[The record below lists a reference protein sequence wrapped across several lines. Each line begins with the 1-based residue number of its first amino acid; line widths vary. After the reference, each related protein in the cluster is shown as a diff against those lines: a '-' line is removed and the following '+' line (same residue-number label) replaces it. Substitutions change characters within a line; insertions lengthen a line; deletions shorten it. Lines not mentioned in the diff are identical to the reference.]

1 MTEKTVPI
9 TTTPTID
16 TEDDRRVR
24 RREIAGASV
33 LFVMACIL
41 ILRLTLGT
49 VPRAPSDL
57 LAVSLF
63 VVFLA
68 LSYLGLSVQA
78 FRAGL
83 RRLIRSA
90 AASVLVAPGVLLFG
104 ALVYAWAQGLPL
116 GPRAGPYAAY
126 LFVPAVLLLF
136 GRHAGQPS
144 PLQILAAAAV
154 LWLPI
159 EFHLLPPLPLPAP
172 DGYDAV
178 RLLGIVGALYL
189 FLVARP
195 VGGIGYTFL
204 LDRRDFRFAC
214 TAFGVYA
221 IVALPIGLI
230 SHFLIWHPRVNAAG
244 ILLTPVTIY
253 LVTAVPEEFLFRGLI
268 QNLFT
273 RMLGPRA
280 ALMMASVVFGLAHLP
295 DPRYVVLATF
305 AGVAYGWV
313 YARTGKITASAVTH
327 ASVDWIW
334 LLLLRR

>member
-1 MTEKTVPI
+1 MTGKMTPV
-9 TTTPTID
+9 TTTLTFD
-16 TEDDRRVR
+16 TEGDRRVR
-24 RREIAGASV
+24 RREIAGALL
-33 LFVMACIL
+33 LFVLACIL
-41 ILRLTLGT
+41 IFTLTLSA
-49 VPRAPSDL
+49 VPRGPS
-57 LAVSLF
+57 AVL
-63 VVFLA
+63 VVSVFFALLA

-78 FRAGL
+78 FRMRL
-83 RRLIRSA
+83 RRVIRSP
-90 AASVLVAPGVLLFG
+90 AASVVVAPGGLLSG
-104 ALVYAWAQGLPL
+104 ALVYARAQGLPL
-116 GPRAGPYAAY
+116 EPRAGPYAAY

-136 GRHAGQPS
+136 GRHAAQPS
-144 PLQILAAAAV
+144 PLQVLAAAAV

-159 EFHLLPPLPLPAP
+159 EFRLLSPLPLPAP

-178 RLLGIVGALYL
+178 RLLGIIGALYL

-195 VGGIGYTFL
+195 MGGIGYTFL

-214 TAFGVYA
+214 TALGVYA
-221 IVALPIGLI
+221 AVALPIGLI
-230 SHFLIWHPRVNAAG
+230 SHFLVWHLRVDAAG

-253 LVTAVPEEFLFRGLI
+253 LVTAVPEEFLFRGVI

-280 ALMMASVVFGLAHLP
+280 ALTLASVVFGLAHLP

-313 YARTGKITASAVTH
+313 YLRTGKITASAVTH